1 VSESPNSYWLEDF
14 EALPTVT
21 TMHRTITEPDL
32 VSFITLGGFFEDV
45 FMSREVA
52 EQSLF
57 KGRVVPGLFVVVIA
71 EGLYILAGATSH
83 AVALLGLSDLEF
95 DAPTLCGDT
104 VWAEVETEKVRRT
117 SRGDRGVVHAYHTVR
132 KSDGTVVARYRT
144 KRFVLSR
151 CPEPVAAGQ

>member
-1 VSESPNSYWLEDF
+1 MSESPNSYWLEDF
-14 EALPTVT
+14 ETLPTVT

-32 VSFITLGGFFEDV
+32 MSFITLGGFFEDV
-45 FMSREVA
+45 FMSTEVA
-52 EQSLF
+52 ERSLF

-95 DAPTLCGDT
+95 VSPTLCGDT
-104 VWAEVETEKVRRT
+104 VWAEVRTEEARRT
-117 SRGDRGVVHAYHTVR
+117 SRGDRGVVSAHHTIR
-132 KSDGTVVARYRT
+132 KSDGTEVARYRT

-151 CPEPVAAGQ
+151 TPERVSVAP